1 MSKQQ
6 QQQPKQTPEISAIQ
20 KQLYSFV
27 NSTAE
32 AVELIKKEKEKYP
45 SLELYHKSFI
55 DVVRGRYQI
64 ETVTKLNKTFYELR
78 KQCNVKHRFNRE
90 YNQKI
95 SHRCYIQ
102 KMEEKEENI
111 VKKINQVNL
120 SLSQTIKKNLKY
132 LSKANGK
139 VFEIDVNLPRLN
151 FEKVVK

>member
-1 MSKQQ
+1 LKKTILQQ
-6 QQQPKQTPEISAIQ
+6 K
-20 KQLYSFV
+20 
-27 NSTAE
+27 N
-32 AVELIKKEKEKYP
+32 LIKFKFLDKVIFVPTGDRYGKKE
-45 SLELYHKSFI
+45 LV
-55 DVVRGRYQI
+55 D
-64 ETVTKLNKTFYELR
+64 
-78 KQCNVKHRFNRE
+78 VKHRFNRE

-139 VFEIDVNLPRLN
+139 VFEIDVNLPKLN

>member
-1 MSKQQ
+1 MTKQQ
-6 QQQPKQTPEISAIQ
+6 PQQIPELTALQ

-27 NSTAE
+27 NSTAS
-32 AVELIKKEKEKYP
+32 AVELIKREKEKYP
-45 SLELYHKSFI
+45 SLEQYHKSFI

-64 ETVTKLNKTFYELR
+64 ESVTKLNKTFYELR

-95 SHRCYIQ
+95 SQRCYIQ
-102 KMEEKEENI
+102 KMEEKEEHI

-120 SLSQTIKKNLKY
+120 NLSQAIKRNLKY